1 MLAAANKYQPTGL
14 LVNNNMIRSLVIALA
29 VLLVIPQ
36 CESFS
41 PPELRRS
48 IVSRTVSSRT
58 TILLSSLN
66 LSSKDDDDA
75 DEATSKNPLELGAWY
90 AVEAFG
96 KAFGSKKSTDDN
108 NQRTSGIDFTKDP
121 SSLDETQQRI
131 NIDNERSYFLSGE
144 VDRLIYD
151 KDCTFADPFV
161 SFDGRDRFIENLAN
175 LGSFITDYS
184 AKMIKYDVEDEG
196 KEVNT
201 KVSS

>member
-1 MLAAANKYQPTGL
+1 
-14 LVNNNMIRSLVIALA
+14 MIRSLVIALA

-48 IVSRTVSSRT
+48 IVSHTVSSRK
-58 TILLSSLN
+58 TIILSSLN
-66 LSSKDDDDA
+66 LSSKDEDDA
-75 DEATSKNPLELGAWY
+75 DKATSKNPLELGAWY

-96 KAFGSKKSTDDN
+96 KAFGSKKTTDDN
-108 NQRTSGIDFTKDP
+108 NQSTSEIDFTRNP

-131 NIDNERSYFLSGE
+131 NIDNDRQYFLSGE